1 MGRFSILFLTIW
13 AYLQVFPL
21 EAKVNSDRLNKT
33 DVRQVVTDVAA
44 WQIKAYP
51 DMDKDRYWKSNGDL
65 SWENGVFLSALA
77 SWSEFDQNKEFI
89 EWYESV
95 CKRNRYQLSGNAN
108 RIYFADDLAVA
119 LMYAQ
124 RYMKRQEEDIIYPTV
139 SRLEFIMNNPS
150 PSGFYI
156 DTPHAKDR
164 WSWCDALYMA
174 PPVFA
179 AFANI
184 TCNPRLREFMDKE
197 YWTSYRFLFDK
208 KEKLFYRDSS
218 YFGKREKNGSKVFW
232 GRGNAWVVGGLS
244 LLIPLLPEEFT
255 SRDRYIELFQEM
267 MARIVTFQD
276 DNGYWHASL
285 LDPASYPSPETSSTG
300 FFTFAL
306 WWGINYGL
314 LDEDIYLPYAYK
326 GWKALVASVHPN
338 GMLGWVQPVGAD
350 PQKVTKDMTE
360 VYGAGA
366 FMLTGKEVMIYLDNH
381 GK

>member
-1 MGRFSILFLTIW
+1 M
-13 AYLQVFPL
+13 
-21 EAKVNSDRLNKT
+21 
-33 DVRQVVTDVAA
+33 
-44 WQIKAYP
+44 IK
-51 DMDKDRYWKSNGDL
+51 KKNC
-65 SWENGVFLSALA
+65 
-77 SWSEFDQNKEFI
+77 FI
-89 EWYESV
+89 EIRV
-95 CKRNRYQLSGNAN
+95 
-108 RIYFADDLAVA
+108 
-119 LMYAQ
+119 
-124 RYMKRQEEDIIYPTV
+124 T
-139 SRLEFIMNNPS
+139 
-150 PSGFYI
+150 
-156 DTPHAKDR
+156 
-164 WSWCDALYMA
+164 
-174 PPVFA
+174 
-179 AFANI
+179 
-184 TCNPRLREFMDKE
+184 
-197 YWTSYRFLFDK
+197 
-208 KEKLFYRDSS
+208 
-218 YFGKREKNGSKVFW
+218 SKVFW

>member
-21 EAKVNSDRLNKT
+21 EAKVYSDRLNKT

-124 RYMKRQEEDIIYPTV
+124 LYMKRQEEDIIYPTV

-366 FMLTGKEVMIYLDNH
+366 FMLTGK
-381 GK
+381 

>member
-1 MGRFSILFLTIW
+1 MGRLSILFLSIW
-13 AYLQVFPL
+13 VIWLFPA
-21 EAKVNSDRLNKT
+21 EAKKYSAQLNKT
-33 DVRQVVTDVAA
+33 DVKQVVTDVAA
-44 WQIKAYP
+44 WQIEAYP
-51 DMDKDRYWKSNGDL
+51 DMDKNRYWKSNGDL
-65 SWENGVFLSALA
+65 SWENGVFLSALS
-77 SWSEFDQNKEFI
+77 SWAEFDGNKEFI
-89 EWYESV
+89 DWYESI
-95 CKRNRYQLSGNAN
+95 CERNRYQLSSNAN

-124 RYMKRQEEDIIYPTV
+124 LYMKRQDDDIIHSTV

-150 PSGFYI
+150 PSGLYI

-179 AFANI
+179 TFANI
-184 TCNPRLREFMDKE
+184 TCNPQLREFMDRE
-197 YWTSYRFLFDK
+197 YWTTYRFLFDK

-218 YFGKREKNGSKVFW
+218 YFGKREKNGAKVFW
-232 GRGNAWVVGGLS
+232 GRGNAWAIGGLS
-244 LLIPLLPEEFT
+244 LLIPQLPESFA

-267 MARIVTFQD
+267 MARIVTFQNND
-276 DNGYWHASL
+276 GYWHASL

-314 LDEDIYLPYAYK
+314 LDEDIYLPYARR
-326 GWKALVASVHPN
+326 GWEALVSSVHPN

-366 FMLTGKEVMIYLDNH
+366 FMLTGKEIMIYLDN
-381 GK
+381 KEKK

>member
-21 EAKVNSDRLNKT
+21 EAKVYSDRLNKT

-77 SWSEFDQNKEFI
+77 SWSEFAQNKEFI

-124 RYMKRQEEDIIYPTV
+124 LYMKRQEEDIIYPTV

-208 KEKLFYRDSS
+208 KEKMFYRDSS
-218 YFGKREKNGSKVFW
+218 YFGKREKNGSKFFW
-232 GRGNAWVVGGLS
+232 A
-244 LLIPLLPEEFT
+244 
-255 SRDRYIELFQEM
+255 
-267 MARIVTFQD
+267 
-276 DNGYWHASL
+276 
-285 LDPASYPSPETSSTG
+285 
-300 FFTFAL
+300 
-306 WWGINYGL
+306 
-314 LDEDIYLPYAYK
+314 
-326 GWKALVASVHPN
+326 
-338 GMLGWVQPVGAD
+338 
-350 PQKVTKDMTE
+350 
-360 VYGAGA
+360 
-366 FMLTGKEVMIYLDNH
+366 
-381 GK
+381 